1 MNNISHTFSH
11 LVEKQVSNELLE
23 IFLSNNFKLNKKLK
37 YNGTNLHHRRYLQHK
52 GVQNKASAGLRTITQ
67 RIENVKS

>member
-1 MNNISHTFSH
+1 M
-11 LVEKQVSNELLE
+11 
-23 IFLSNNFKLNKKLK
+23 K